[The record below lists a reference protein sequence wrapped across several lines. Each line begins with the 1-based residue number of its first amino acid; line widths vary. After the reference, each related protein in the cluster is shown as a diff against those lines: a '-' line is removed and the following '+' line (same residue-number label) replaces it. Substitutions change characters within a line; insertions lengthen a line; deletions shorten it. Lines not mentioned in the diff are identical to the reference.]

1 MKKKS
6 FFGRLLQKN
15 YALFIFAVLI
25 SMIVWVYM
33 SFSSPNTDATYTISD
48 VPIRVD
54 LSEDAVKEGLEVFT
68 TSTPKATVKVSGTR
82 TVIGS
87 VTENDLTVAAAAG
100 SITSAGTFSLDVNAN
115 KRSALGNFTIS
126 SYSPTKLSVTVDY
139 RKSSEFLIDKTGV
152 EFELEEGYFG
162 SVTLPYST
170 ITVSGPQTEVLSI
183 SKVIAEA
190 KVPGKLKAD
199 KEVDAKVVL
208 KDEVGDEISS
218 DLLELSFTTVK
229 AKIEVLPEK
238 TVPVEPVYVNKPEG
252 LDMTGEYLT
261 ISPGELRL
269 AAAEDVLD
277 GVTSV
282 KLEAIDFSTL
292 NNVKHKKKLSISI
305 PDGCKNLSGTTTAD
319 VTLDF
324 SGFASKTLTVE
335 QITLPQGYSGEV
347 NTKSIE
353 VTVIGPKDDVDKLT
367 ASQVSAVVDTS
378 GSSGSTGSVEMPVTI
393 AFKNVDTCWAYEAYQ
408 VNVSLTKK

>member
-1 MKKKS
+1 MKKMS

-252 LDMTGEYLT
+252 LDMTGKYLT
-261 ISPGELRL
+261 ISPKELRL

-353 VTVIGPKDDVDKLT
+353 VTVIGPKDDVDKLP

-393 AFKNVDTCWAYEAYQ
+393 AFKDVDTCWAYGAYQ